1 MKLKYIGILFV
12 FFFLSGLAGLGQSI
26 SSIRKDKEKIE
37 KEITYLN
44 KLLEEAKS
52 DRNVSVERL
61 NILQQKI
68 VQSKSL
74 IQSLKQEVKYLEN
87 QIGRN
92 ESRIFQ
98 LITDRESMLSMYGRL
113 VYGLWKKRDKTDK
126 LMFIFASS
134 DFNQAYNRYKYFE
147 QIQSYSKRQLALIG
161 QMNDSL
167 NVRNEELKKYIA
179 LKNAALDDIDIK
191 NRDLITQ
198 QESENK
204 LIAELQK
211 KEKQI
216 VKKLQAEAKNRER
229 LERELNK
236 LIASQAKKSGGTSS
250 SYKLTPEEK
259 LLSDDFSKNKG
270 KLPWPVTQGIIS
282 EKFGVNPH
290 PVYKRVLMSN
300 DGINITTSKN
310 AEVRAVF
317 NGVVSDIA
325 LMPGI
330 NNAVI
335 IRHGN
340 YLTVY
345 TNLVY
350 VSVKKGE
357 KVTTKQ
363 TIGKVA
369 YDTEKGSIMGFQVWN
384 NLNKQNPELWLAK

>member
-1 MKLKYIGILFV
+1 MKLKYIGILFLL
-12 FFFLSGLAGLGQSI
+12 FFLPELAGFSQSV
-26 SSIRKDKEKIE
+26 SSIKKDKEKIE
-37 KEITYLN
+37 KEIAYLN

-52 DRNVSVERL
+52 NKNVSVERL
-61 NILQQKI
+61 NIIQQKMT
-68 VQSKSL
+68 QSKVL
-74 IQSLKQEVKYLEN
+74 IQSLQQEVKYLEN
-87 QIGRN
+87 QINRN
-92 ESRIFQ
+92 ENQISQ
-98 LITDRESMLSMYGRL
+98 LLTDRESMLGMYSKL
-113 VYGLWKKRDKTDK
+113 IYGLWKKRNKTDK

-167 NVRNEELKKYIA
+167 NVKNAELKKYMV
-179 LKNAALDDIDIK
+179 LKNTALRDIDVQ
-191 NRDLITQ
+191 NRDLVSQ

-204 LIAELQK
+204 LIFELQK

-229 LERELNK
+229 LEKELNK
-236 LIASQAKKSGGTSS
+236 LIASQAKKLGGTSS
-250 SYKLTPEEK
+250 TYKLTPEEQ
-259 LLSDDFSKNKG
+259 LLSDDFSKNRG

-290 PVYKRVLMSN
+290 PVYKRVMMSN
-300 DGINITTSKN
+300 DGINITTSKSS
-310 AEVRAVF
+310 EVRAVF

-369 YDTEKGSIMGFQVWN
+369 YDNEKGSVLGFQVWN
-384 NLNKQNPELWLAK
+384 NLEKQNPELWLAK

>member
-1 MKLKYIGILFV
+1 MKLRYIGILFLL
-12 FFFLSGLAGLGQSI
+12 FFLSDLTGFSQSV
-26 SSIRKDKEKIE
+26 STMKKDKEKIE
-37 KEITYLN
+37 KEIAYLN
-44 KLLEEAKS
+44 KLLEEAKNNKS
-52 DRNVSVERL
+52 VSVERL
-61 NILQQKI
+61 NIIQQKI
-68 VQSKSL
+68 AQSKVL
-74 IQSLKQEVKYLEN
+74 IQSLQQEVRYLEN
-87 QIGRN
+87 QINRN
-92 ESRIFQ
+92 ENHISQ
-98 LITDRESMLSMYGRL
+98 LMTDRESMLSMYSKL
-113 VYGLWKKRDKTDK
+113 IYGLWKTRNKTDK

-167 NVRNEELKKYIA
+167 NVKNAELKEYMV
-179 LKNAALDDIDIK
+179 LKNAALRDIDVQ
-191 NRDLITQ
+191 NRDLVSQ

-229 LERELNK
+229 LEKELNK

-250 SYKLTPEEK
+250 KYKLTPEEK
-259 LLSDDFSKNKG
+259 LLSDDFSKNRG

-310 AEVRAVF
+310 SEVRAVF

-335 IRHGN
+335 VRHGN

-369 YDTEKGSIMGFQVWN
+369 YDNEKGSVLGFQVWN
-384 NLNKQNPELWLAK
+384 NLEKQNPELWLAK

>member
-1 MKLKYIGILFV
+1 MKLRYIGILLLL
-12 FFFLSGLAGLGQSI
+12 FLIPELAGFAQSV
-26 SSIRKDKEKIE
+26 SSMRKDKEKIE
-37 KEITYLN
+37 KEIAYLN
-44 KLLEEAKS
+44 KLLEEAKNDKS
-52 DRNVSVERL
+52 VSVERL
-61 NILQQKI
+61 KILQQKI
-68 VQSKSL
+68 AQSKVL
-74 IQSLKQEVKYLEN
+74 IQSLQREVKYLEN

-92 ESRIFQ
+92 ENQISR
-98 LITDRESMLSMYGRL
+98 LMTDRESMLDMYGKL
-113 VYGLWKKRDKTDK
+113 IYGLWKKRNKTDK

-167 NVRNEELKKYIA
+167 NVKNAELKKYMT
-179 LKNAALDDIDIK
+179 LKNAALHDIDVQ
-191 NRDLITQ
+191 NRDLVSQ
-198 QESENK
+198 QESESK
-204 LIAELQK
+204 LISELQK

-229 LERELNK
+229 LEKELNK

-250 SYKLTPEEK
+250 EYKLTPEEK
-259 LLSDDFSKNKG
+259 LLSDDFSKNRG

-282 EKFGVNPH
+282 EKFGINPH

-310 AEVRAVF
+310 SEVRAVF

-369 YDTEKGSIMGFQVWN
+369 YSDEKGSVLGFQIWN
-384 NLNKQNPELWLAK
+384 NLEKQNPELWLAK

>member
-1 MKLKYIGILFV
+1 MKLRYIGILLLL
-12 FFFLSGLAGLGQSI
+12 FLIPELAGFAQSV
-26 SSIRKDKEKIE
+26 SSMRKDKEKIE
-37 KEITYLN
+37 KEIAYLN
-44 KLLEEAKS
+44 KLLEEAKNDKS
-52 DRNVSVERL
+52 VSVERL
-61 NILQQKI
+61 KILQQKI
-68 VQSKSL
+68 AQSKVL
-74 IQSLKQEVKYLEN
+74 IQSLQREVKYLEN

-92 ESRIFQ
+92 ENQISR
-98 LITDRESMLSMYGRL
+98 LMTDRESMLDMYGKL
-113 VYGLWKKRDKTDK
+113 IYGLWKKRNKTDK

-167 NVRNEELKKYIA
+167 NVKNAELKKYMT
-179 LKNAALDDIDIK
+179 LKNATLHDIDVQ
-191 NRDLITQ
+191 NRDLVSQ
-198 QESENK
+198 QESESK
-204 LIAELQK
+204 LISELQK

-229 LERELNK
+229 LEKELNK

-250 SYKLTPEEK
+250 EYKLTPEEK
-259 LLSDDFSKNKG
+259 LLSDDFSKNRG

-282 EKFGVNPH
+282 EKFGINPH

-310 AEVRAVF
+310 SEVRAVF

-369 YDTEKGSIMGFQVWN
+369 YSDEKGSVLGFQIWN
-384 NLNKQNPELWLAK
+384 NLEKQNPELWLAK